1 MHIDITFPGKT
12 TANALIK
19 IEIYSVI
26 FTNRILLPNST
37 SYKTGDRVKR
47 KHLKLLLN
55 RIQKFDTQALTE
67 VYDTFAPRIY
77 GYVYRRTGHVETAQE
92 ITAETF
98 HRLLVALKKG
108 SGPRDN
114 LSAWLYRVAHN
125 LIVDYYRNLTQQ
137 ETLELDE
144 DSLARSHPHQEM
156 GTQQQLAEQARAAL
170 LQLTA
175 LQQQV
180 IVLRFLEGLSLKETA
195 QIVERDVSA
204 VKALQHRA
212 LNSLRRLIEESDDEV

>member
-1 MHIDITFPGKT
+1 M
-12 TANALIK
+12 
-19 IEIYSVI
+19 
-26 FTNRILLPNST
+26 
-37 SYKTGDRVKR
+37 KR
-47 KHLKLLLN
+47 KQTKRLLEK
-55 RIQKFDTQALTE
+55 IQQFDTQSLTE

-77 GYVYRRTGHVETAQE
+77 GYVYRRTGHIETAQE

-98 HRLLVALKKG
+98 HRLLVALKNQ

-125 LIVDYYRNLTQQ
+125 LIVDFYRQQSQQ

-144 DSLARSHPHQEM
+144 ENLATSHLEQEL
-156 GTQQQLAEQARAAL
+156 GTQRELADQARAAL

-180 IVLRFLEGLSLKETA
+180 VVLRFLEGFSLKETA
-195 QIVERDVSA
+195 HIVQRDVSA

-212 LNSLRRLIEESDDEV
+212 LSSLRRILGESEDDI